1 MRSACV
7 PIALLSVKVVIL
19 GQEAP
24 DANDPAQTP
33 LVNSSPTAS
42 VTDERPVSFK
52 KLLPNILSDQKRI
65 WLFPTQPAQGHYWMP
80 TLGVLAVTA
89 GLVASDAQTAPYFR
103 HTASFQ
109 GFNSVFSG
117 RATEIGTVL
126 APASLYLAALL
137 RKDSYAKSTALLTG
151 EAVADSEILTTVLKD
166 IDHRIRPASVPSN
179 GKFADTW
186 FEGRGSVLRGTGSFP
201 SGHTIAAFSVAAVAA
216 RRYGHRHR
224 WVPIVAYGAAATV
237 GFSRITLS
245 SHFPSDVFM
254 GAALGYSISR
264 FAVLRQ

>member
-52 KLLPNILSDQKRI
+52 KLLPNLLSDQKRI
-65 WLFPTQPAQGHYWMP
+65 WLFPAQPAQDHYWMP

-89 GLVASDAQTAPYFR
+89 GLVAADPQTAPYFR
-103 HTASFQ
+103 NTHSFG

-117 RATEIGTVL
+117 KNTAIGTALV
-126 APASLYLAALL
+126 PASLYVAGLL
-137 RKDSYAKSTALLTG
+137 RKNSYAK
-151 EAVADSEILTTVLKD
+151 
-166 IDHRIRPASVPSN
+166 
-179 GKFADTW
+179 
-186 FEGRGSVLRGTGSFP
+186 
-201 SGHTIAAFSVAAVAA
+201 
-216 RRYGHRHR
+216 
-224 WVPIVAYGAAATV
+224 
-237 GFSRITLS
+237 
-245 SHFPSDVFM
+245 
-254 GAALGYSISR
+254 
-264 FAVLRQ
+264 